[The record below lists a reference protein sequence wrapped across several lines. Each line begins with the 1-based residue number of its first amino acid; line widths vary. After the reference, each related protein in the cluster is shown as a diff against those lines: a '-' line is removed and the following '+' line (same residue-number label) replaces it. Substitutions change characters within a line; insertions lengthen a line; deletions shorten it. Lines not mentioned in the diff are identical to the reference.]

1 MAMCIK
7 KAHQLIMVTLENLPQ
22 KEMLQINLDEVG

>member
-1 MAMCIK
+1 MATCVK

-22 KEMLQINLDEVG
+22 KEILQINLDEVS